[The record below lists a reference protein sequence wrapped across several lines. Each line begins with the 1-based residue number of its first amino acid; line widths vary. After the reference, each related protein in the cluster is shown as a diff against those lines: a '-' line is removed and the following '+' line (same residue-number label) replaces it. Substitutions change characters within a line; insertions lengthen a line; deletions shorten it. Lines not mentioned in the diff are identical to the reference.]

1 MNKTETL
8 REAGIRIV
16 ETARAIRLLVEQRL
30 RPYGM
35 TRVQYSTLARL
46 ARQDGQIQ
54 TELAEGLEVQP
65 IAMVRVADQLSAEGL
80 IERRQDPA
88 DRRCN
93 RLYIT
98 AAGQERIAG
107 MDDFKEQ
114 LADEL
119 FDGVAET
126 DIHRMMATLDHLH
139 RNLKIMQAA
148 DETGARARKARA
160 S

>member
-8 REAGIRIV
+8 REAAIRIV
-16 ETARAIRLLVEQRL
+16 ETARVMRLLVEQRL

-98 AAGQERIAG
+98 GAGRARIAG

-114 LADEL
+114 LADDL

-126 DIHRMMATLDHLH
+126 DIHRMMGTLDHLH

-148 DETGARARKARA
+148 DETGTRTRKARA